1 MIEQQLIGA
10 TVHFQPIIDLV
21 AWRVCGVEALAR
33 FTDSRSPLDHLAQ
46 ARAAGAELEFEIALL
61 KLAQEVATE
70 LPSGLL
76 LSLNMSAA
84 TALHP
89 DVEALLA
96 KIDSH
101 QVGMEILETS
111 PRFAEA
117 TRLRERADSLG
128 ALLLIDDAGIGNS
141 DEVRIRY
148 VRPDIVKIDRGLFA
162 AAAATDA
169 KAQAR
174 VASLLCEARAVGA
187 KVLVEGIE
195 TLEQLDRAR
204 ALGCDMVQGYFF
216 GPACELA
223 GLAERLQ
230 EIAARTGVA
239 LPEPGTNADARA

>member
-1 MIEQQLIGA
+1 MIEQQLTGA

-46 ARAAGAELEFEIALL
+46 ARAEGAELEFEIALL
-61 KLAQEVATE
+61 ALAQELAAD

-89 DVEALLA
+89 DVEVLLA

-117 TRLRERADSLG
+117 TRLRERADCLG

-148 VRPDIVKIDRGLFA
+148 VRPDIVKIDRGLF
-162 AAAATDA
+162 AATDA

-216 GPACELA
+216 GPACELG
-223 GLAERLQ
+223 GLAERLR
-230 EIAARTGVA
+230 EIAGRTGVA
-239 LPEPGTNADARA
+239 LPEPGTNADAGA

>member
-1 MIEQQLIGA
+1 MIEQQLTGA

-46 ARAAGAELEFEIALL
+46 ARAEGAELEFEIALL
-61 KLAQEVATE
+61 ALAPE
-70 LPSGLL
+70 LAADLPGGLL

-89 DVEALLA
+89 DVEVLLA

-128 ALLLIDDAGIGNS
+128 ALLLIDGAGLGCS
-141 DEVRIRY
+141 DVVRRRS
-148 VRPDIVKIDRGLFA
+148 VRLAIVKLNRGLF
-162 AAAATDA
+162 AATDA

-216 GPACELA
+216 GPACELG
-223 GLAERLQ
+223 GLAERLR
-230 EIAARTGVA
+230 EIAGRTGAA
-239 LPEPGTNADARA
+239 LPEPGTNADAGA